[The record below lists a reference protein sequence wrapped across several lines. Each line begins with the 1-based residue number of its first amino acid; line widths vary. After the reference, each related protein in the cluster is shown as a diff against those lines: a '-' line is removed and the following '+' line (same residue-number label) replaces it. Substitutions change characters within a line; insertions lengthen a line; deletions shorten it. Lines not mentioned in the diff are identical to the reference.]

1 MINKIYIYRN
11 IACLN
16 IIINAYIMKIKIYI
30 NIKNKYKIFKFS
42 ILNFQI
48 FYSEFSAMQVLQNF
62 NFLSQNKNMKNK
74 KIAFKGL
81 FFIY

>member
-1 MINKIYIYRN
+1 
-11 IACLN
+11 
-16 IIINAYIMKIKIYI
+16 MKIKIYI

-62 NFLSQNKNMKNK
+62 NFLSQNKNEK
-74 KIAFKGL
+74 
-81 FFIY
+81 

>member
-30 NIKNKYKIFKFS
+30 NINNKYKIFEFS

-81 FFIY
+81 FFTY